1 MKFSVM
7 GKKTKVIICFY
18 IFLAIVLTTSFIY
31 IDSTF
36 VCEDFYTIENCQRPG
51 GPDPNKTGLIFEP
64 EAGKDWVRPTLQFA
78 NPKLNEVEIEAE
90 YNVGKEVLFNVIS
103 DVENYPIILPKN
115 ILSAVIVEQKPN
127 VILAE
132 ETMIEQGIRV
142 KLLAKHTIIPYES
155 HTVEIMS
162 GDAEGTKII
171 QTFIGNESSTKLST
185 KIQLQLK
192 GLLSPLYFF
201 PKSNFSHAM
210 NTVNSTFADYSK
222 GFDSEYKKIVDD
234 MYREILLRPADIEA
248 LEYWSPLLESGMIT
262 KDELKNQ
269 LLDTDEGLRGEL
281 SVLSHD
287 EIIAMMSDEDIQS
300 IDYMYREILLRPAD
314 IEDIAHWGGLL
325 EFGLIDKE
333 EVRKQ
338 IYNSSEA
345 TQKRI
350 DIDIS
355 DELGISNTEL
365 QIYKNF
371 EYIVNS
377 AYYEIFDKWPDPT
390 VKLHYTEL
398 LFFRVMGTMDLHGE
412 FSAGEQT
419 CIYDDTVKVS
429 WRHPNDSEICTFF
442 HPEPTIMPSDWDK
455 DKALAYWKYQPP

>member
-1 MKFSVM
+1 M
-7 GKKTKVIICFY
+7 GKKTKMIICFY
-18 IFLAIVLTTSFIY
+18 IFLAITLTASFIY

-90 YNVGKEVLFNVIS
+90 YDVGKEVLFNVIA

-115 ILSAVIVEQKPN
+115 ILSSVIVEQKPN

-142 KLLAKHTIIPYES
+142 KLLAKHTMIPYES

-234 MYREILLRPADIEA
+234 MYREILLRPADIES

-269 LLDTDEGLRGEL
+269 LLDTDEGLQGEL
-281 SVLSHD
+281 ATLSH
-287 EIIAMMSDEDIQS
+287 EDIQI

-314 IEDIAHWGGLL
+314 IEGLAHWGGLL

-333 EVRKQ
+333 EMRKQ

-345 TQKRI
+345 IQKRI
-350 DIDIS
+350 KTDIS
-355 DELGISNTEL
+355 NELNISDTEL
-365 QIYKNF
+365 QIYQKF
-371 EYIVNS
+371 EGMVNN
-377 AYYEIFDKWPDPT
+377 AYYEIFNKWPDPT

-398 LFFRVMGTMDLHGE
+398 LFFRVMGIMDLHGE
-412 FSAGEQT
+412 FSAGVQT
-419 CIYDDTVKVS
+419 CIDDDTVQAS
-429 WRHPNDSEICTFF
+429 WKHPNDSEICTFF
-442 HPEPTIMPSDWDK
+442 HPEPTMMPPDWDK
-455 DKALAYWKYQPP
+455 EKSLEYWKTQPP